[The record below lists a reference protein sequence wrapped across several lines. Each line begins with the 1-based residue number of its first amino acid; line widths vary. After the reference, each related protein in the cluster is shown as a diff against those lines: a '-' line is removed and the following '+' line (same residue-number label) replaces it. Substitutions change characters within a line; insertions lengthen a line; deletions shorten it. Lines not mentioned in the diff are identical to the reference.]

1 MRRADLAKPI
11 WRGSER
17 LARSFVRPRSGQ
29 RRGKVI
35 ARAGLISGLF
45 CLWATF
51 LSAQELT
58 RDPGAWRPL
67 AYANLQSPG
76 KHNATWTDIWQDAI
90 QANNDAY
97 RSRGDHRFIA
107 ANAPATEAHF
117 VIWSAKK
124 SVVASVLNTA
134 LGCLEKSRA
143 KTTRVKVKLCPMRL
157 AIYDG
162 LTVKTMDAGRACFLE
177 PEPGATLDPS
187 QAAAYGAYD
196 IASKTLKL
204 GMIVDHNAVEGCSFN
219 IPLDGK

>member
-1 MRRADLAKPI
+1 M
-11 WRGSER
+11 
-17 LARSFVRPRSGQ
+17 RSGVRSLSGR
-29 RRGKVI
+29 RRG
-35 ARAGLISGLF
+35 RFLLQAGLIGVLAYGSAIPVF
-45 CLWATF
+45 
-51 LSAQELT
+51 AQELT

-97 RSRGDHRFIA
+97 RSRGDHRFIV

-134 LGCLEKSRA
+134 LGCLEKSRDK
-143 KTTRVKVKLCPMRL
+143 KTRFKVKLCPMRL

-204 GMIVDHNAVEGCSFN
+204 GMIVDHDAVEGCSFN